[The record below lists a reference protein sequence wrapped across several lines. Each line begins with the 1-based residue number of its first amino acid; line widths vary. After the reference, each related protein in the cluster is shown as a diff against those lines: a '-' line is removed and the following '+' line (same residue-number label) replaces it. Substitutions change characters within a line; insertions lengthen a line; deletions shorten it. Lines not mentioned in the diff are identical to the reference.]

1 MMDEEIL
8 TFRLTDTQRDMVMS
22 VRRLA
27 QQRFKDRWQQWQDG
41 TFPWENM
48 HDLAEIGVLSMS
60 VPKAYGGLELSVLDA
75 ALVLEEIAKVCY
87 VTAMAALGEVGTQ
100 TRMIAHFAPEN
111 IKQDILPRVAAGS
124 AVLSICMTEPDAG
137 TDLGR
142 MRSKVSRQ
150 QDELI
155 LSGTKTLISRADVA
169 EGFVVFAR
177 IGDTPGIDGIGGVY
191 VQRGTPGMTIN
202 SAYHTIGGEYLSE
215 VVFDQC
221 RVPTDQLLI
230 DAGGFKD
237 LISAFNIQRCMNAS
251 ISLGLAEGALE
262 ESIRY
267 MRNREAYEQRIGDFQ
282 GMRWKVSEMYR
293 DIEASRSL
301 LYRACA
307 SADPFP
313 DPVLAALAKMTCNQ
327 MSLRVTS
334 EAVQIH
340 GGYGFVEEFLV
351 ARQYCCARYGSL
363 GGGTTETLSNLVGRT
378 LVDGLDDAD
387 GLLGYQN
394 Y

>member
-1 MMDEEIL
+1 MDEDTL
-8 TFRLTDTQRDMVMS
+8 TFGLTETQREMVMS

-27 QQRFKDRWQQWQDG
+27 QQRFKDRWRQWQDG

-48 HDLAEIGVLSMS
+48 RDLAEIGVLSMS
-60 VPKAYGGLELSVLDA
+60 VPKAYGGLSMSVLDA
-75 ALVLEEIAKVCY
+75 ALILEEIAKVCY
-87 VTAMAALGEVGTQ
+87 VTAMAVLGEVGTQ

-111 IKQDILPRVAAGS
+111 IKRDILPRVAAGS

-142 MRSKVSRQ
+142 IRTKVTR
-150 QDELI
+150 DDNELI

-177 IGDTPGIDGIGGVY
+177 IGDTPGVGGIGGVY
-191 VQRGTPGMTIN
+191 VERDTPGMTVN
-202 SAYHTIGGEYLSE
+202 TAYHTIGGEYLSE

-221 RVPTDQLLI
+221 RIPSTHLLV
-230 DAGGFKD
+230 DSGGFKD
-237 LISAFNIQRCMNAS
+237 LISAFNIQRCLNAS
-251 ISLGLAEGALE
+251 ISLGLGEGALE

-267 MRNREAYEQRIGDFQ
+267 MRERKAYDQRIGDFQ
-282 GMRWKVSEMYR
+282 GMRWKVAEMYR

-301 LYRACA
+301 LYRACV
-307 SADPFP
+307 SANPFP
-313 DPVLAALAKMTCNQ
+313 DPILAALAKMTCNQ

-351 ARQYCCARYGSL
+351 ARQHCCARYGSL

-387 GLLGYQN
+387 GLLGYHN

>member
-191 VQRGTPGMTIN
+191 VQRDTPGMTIN

-262 ESIRY
+262 EAIRY

-334 EAVQIH
+334 EAGQMQ
-340 GGYGFVEEFLV
+340 GGDGFVEELLV

>member
-8 TFRLTDTQRDMVMS
+8 TFKLTDTQRDMVMS

-48 HDLAEIGVLSMS
+48 RDLAEIGVLSMS
-60 VPKAYGGLELSVLDA
+60 VPKAYGGLSMSVLDA
-75 ALVLEEIAKVCY
+75 ALILEEIAKVCY
-87 VTAMAALGEVGTQ
+87 VTAMAVLGEVGTQ

-111 IKQDILPRVAAGS
+111 IKRDILPRVAAGS

-142 MRSKVSRQ
+142 IRTKVTR
-150 QDELI
+150 DDNELI

-177 IGDTPGIDGIGGVY
+177 IGDTPGVGGIGGVY
-191 VQRGTPGMTIN
+191 VERDTPGMTVN
-202 SAYHTIGGEYLSE
+202 TAYHTIGGEYLSE

-221 RVPTDQLLI
+221 RIPSTHLLV
-230 DAGGFKD
+230 DSGGFKD
-237 LISAFNIQRCMNAS
+237 LISAFNIQRCLNAS
-251 ISLGLAEGALE
+251 ISLGLGEGALE

-267 MRNREAYEQRIGDFQ
+267 MRERKAYDQRIGDFQ
-282 GMRWKVSEMYR
+282 GMRWKVAEMYR

-301 LYRACA
+301 LYRACV
-307 SADPFP
+307 SANPFP
-313 DPVLAALAKMTCNQ
+313 DPILAALAKMTCNQ

-387 GLLGYQN
+387 GLLGYHN

>member
-1 MMDEEIL
+1 MDEETL
-8 TFRLTDTQRDMVMS
+8 TYRLTDTQRDMVMS

-48 HDLAEIGVLSMS
+48 RDLAEIGVLSMS

-75 ALVLEEIAKVCY
+75 AIVLEEIAKVCY
-87 VTAMAALGEVGTQ
+87 VTAMATLGEVGTQ
-100 TRMIAHFAPEN
+100 TRMITHFAPDN

-124 AVLSICMTEPDAG
+124 AILSICMTEPDAG

-142 MRSKVSRQ
+142 MRSKVSRHQ
-150 QDELI
+150 GELI

-191 VQRGTPGMTIN
+191 VHRDTPGMSIN
-202 SAYHTIGGEYLSE
+202 SASHTIGGEYLSE
-215 VVFDQC
+215 VVFNEC
-221 RVPTDQLLI
+221 RVPADQLLI

-237 LISAFNIQRCMNAS
+237 LISAFNVQRCMNAS
-251 ISLGLAEGALE
+251 ISLGLGEGALE

-267 MRNREAYEQRIGDFQ
+267 MRNREAYDQRIGDFQ

-313 DPVLAALAKMTCNQ
+313 DPILAALAKMTCNQ

-351 ARQYCCARYGSL
+351 ARQYCSARYGSL

-378 LVDGLDDAD
+378 LVNELDDAD

>member
-8 TFRLTDTQRDMVMS
+8 TFKLTDTQRDMVMS

-267 MRNREAYEQRIGDFQ
+267 MRNREAYGQRIGDFQ

>member
-1 MMDEEIL
+1 MDEETL
-8 TFRLTDTQRDMVMS
+8 TYRLTDTQRDMVMS

-48 HDLAEIGVLSMS
+48 RDLAEIGVLSMS

-75 ALVLEEIAKVCY
+75 AIVLEEIAKVCY
-87 VTAMAALGEVGTQ
+87 VTAMATLGEVGTQ
-100 TRMIAHFAPEN
+100 TRMIAHFAPDN
-111 IKQDILPRVAAGS
+111 IKQDILPRVAAGT
-124 AVLSICMTEPDAG
+124 AILSICMTEPDAG

-142 MRSKVSRQ
+142 MRSKVTRHKG
-150 QDELI
+150 ELI

-191 VQRGTPGMTIN
+191 VQRDMPGMSIN

-215 VVFDQC
+215 VVFNQC
-221 RVPTDQLLI
+221 RVPTDQMLI

-267 MRNREAYEQRIGDFQ
+267 MRNREAYDQRIGDFQ

-301 LYRACA
+301 LYRACT

-334 EAVQIH
+334 EAVQVH
-340 GGYGFVEEFLV
+340 GGYGFVEEYLV

-378 LVDGLDDAD
+378 LVNELDDAD

>member
-1 MMDEEIL
+1 MDEEML

-48 HDLAEIGVLSMS
+48 HDLAEIGVRSMS

-191 VQRGTPGMTIN
+191 VQRETPGMTIN

-221 RVPTDQLLI
+221 RVPANQLLI

-267 MRNREAYEQRIGDFQ
+267 MRNRKAYEQRIGDFQ

>member
-1 MMDEEIL
+1 MMDEDTL
-8 TFRLTDTQRDMVMS
+8 TFGLTETQREMVMS

-27 QQRFKDRWQQWQDG
+27 QQRFKDRWRQWQDG

-48 HDLAEIGVLSMS
+48 RDLAEIGVLSMS
-60 VPKAYGGLELSVLDA
+60 VPKAYGGLSMSVLDA
-75 ALVLEEIAKVCY
+75 ALILEEIAKVCY
-87 VTAMAALGEVGTQ
+87 VTAMAVLGEVGTQ

-111 IKQDILPRVAAGS
+111 IKRNILPRVAAGS

-142 MRSKVSRQ
+142 IRTKVTR
-150 QDELI
+150 DDNELI

-177 IGDTPGIDGIGGVY
+177 IGDTPGVGGIGGVY
-191 VQRGTPGMTIN
+191 VERDTPGMTVN
-202 SAYHTIGGEYLSE
+202 TAYHTIGGEYLSE

-221 RVPTDQLLI
+221 RIPSTHLLV
-230 DAGGFKD
+230 DSGGFKD
-237 LISAFNIQRCMNAS
+237 LISAFNIQRCLNAS
-251 ISLGLAEGALE
+251 ISLGLGEGALE

-267 MRNREAYEQRIGDFQ
+267 MRERKAYDQRIGDFQ
-282 GMRWKVSEMYR
+282 GMRWKVAEMYR

-301 LYRACA
+301 LYRACV
-307 SADPFP
+307 SANPFP
-313 DPVLAALAKMTCNQ
+313 DPILAALAKMTCNQ

-387 GLLGYQN
+387 GLLGYHN

>member
-8 TFRLTDTQRDMVMS
+8 TFKLTDTQRDMVMS

-48 HDLAEIGVLSMS
+48 RDLAEIGVLSMS

-177 IGDTPGIDGIGGVY
+177 VGDTPGIDGIGGVY

-221 RVPTDQLLI
+221 RVPADQLLI

>member
-48 HDLAEIGVLSMS
+48 RDLAEIGVLSMS

-142 MRSKVSRQ
+142 IRTKVTN
-150 QDELI
+150 DDNELI

-221 RVPTDQLLI
+221 RVPADQLLV
-230 DAGGFKD
+230 DSGGFKD

-313 DPVLAALAKMTCNQ
+313 DRVLAALAKMTCNQ

>member
-1 MMDEEIL
+1 MMDEDTL
-8 TFRLTDTQRDMVMS
+8 TFGLTETQREMVMS

-27 QQRFKDRWQQWQDG
+27 QQRFKDRWRQWQDG

-48 HDLAEIGVLSMS
+48 RDLAEIGVLSMS
-60 VPKAYGGLELSVLDA
+60 VPKAYGGLSMSVLDA
-75 ALVLEEIAKVCY
+75 ALILEEIAKVCY
-87 VTAMAALGEVGTQ
+87 VTAMAVLGEVGTQ

-111 IKQDILPRVAAGS
+111 IKRDILPRVAAGS

-142 MRSKVSRQ
+142 IRTKVTR
-150 QDELI
+150 DDNELI

-177 IGDTPGIDGIGGVY
+177 IGDTPGVGGIGGVY
-191 VQRGTPGMTIN
+191 VERDTPGMTVN
-202 SAYHTIGGEYLSE
+202 TAYHTIGGEYLSE

-221 RVPTDQLLI
+221 RIPSTHLLV
-230 DAGGFKD
+230 DSGGFKD
-237 LISAFNIQRCMNAS
+237 LISAFNIQRCLNAS
-251 ISLGLAEGALE
+251 ISLGLGEGALE

-267 MRNREAYEQRIGDFQ
+267 MRERKAYDQRIGDFQ
-282 GMRWKVSEMYR
+282 GMRWKVAEMYR

-301 LYRACA
+301 LYRACV
-307 SADPFP
+307 SANPFP
-313 DPVLAALAKMTCNQ
+313 DPILAALAKMTCNQ

-387 GLLGYQN
+387 GLLGYHN

>member
-177 IGDTPGIDGIGGVY
+177 VGDTPGIDGIGGVY

-267 MRNREAYEQRIGDFQ
+267 MRNREAYGQRIGDFQ

>member
-169 EGFVVFAR
+169 EGIVVFAR

-191 VQRGTPGMTIN
+191 VQRDTPGMAIN

-221 RVPTDQLLI
+221 QIPADQLLI

-262 ESIRY
+262 ESIQY
-267 MRNREAYEQRIGDFQ
+267 MRIRKAYEQRIGDFQ

>member
-1 MMDEEIL
+1 MDDEIL

-177 IGDTPGIDGIGGVY
+177 VGDTPGIDGIGGVY

>member
-1 MMDEEIL
+1 MMDEEML

-267 MRNREAYEQRIGDFQ
+267 MRNREAYGQRIGDFQ

>member
-1 MMDEEIL
+1 MDEEIL

-177 IGDTPGIDGIGGVY
+177 VGDTPGIDGIGGVY

>member
-1 MMDEEIL
+1 
-8 TFRLTDTQRDMVMS
+8 
-22 VRRLA
+22 
-27 QQRFKDRWQQWQDG
+27 
-41 TFPWENM
+41 
-48 HDLAEIGVLSMS
+48 
-60 VPKAYGGLELSVLDA
+60 
-75 ALVLEEIAKVCY
+75 
-87 VTAMAALGEVGTQ
+87 MATLGEVGTQ
-100 TRMIAHFAPEN
+100 TRMIAHFEPEH

-191 VQRGTPGMTIN
+191 VHRDTPGMSIN

-215 VVFDQC
+215 VVFNEC
-221 RVPTDQLLI
+221 RVPADQLLI

-237 LISAFNIQRCMNAS
+237 LISAFNVQRCMNAS
-251 ISLGLAEGALE
+251 ISLGLGEGALE

-267 MRNREAYEQRIGDFQ
+267 MRNREAYDQRIGDFQ

-301 LYRACA
+301 LYRACS
-307 SADPFP
+307 SANPFP
-313 DPVLAALAKMTCNQ
+313 DPILAALAKMTCNQ

-378 LVDGLDDAD
+378 LVNELDDAD

>member
-1 MMDEEIL
+1 MDEDTL
-8 TFRLTDTQRDMVMS
+8 TFGLTETQREMVMS

-27 QQRFKDRWQQWQDG
+27 QQRFKDRWRQWQDG

-48 HDLAEIGVLSMS
+48 RDLAEIGVLSMS
-60 VPKAYGGLELSVLDA
+60 VPKAYGGLSMSVLDA
-75 ALVLEEIAKVCY
+75 ALILEEIAKVCY
-87 VTAMAALGEVGTQ
+87 VTAMAVLGEVGTQ

-111 IKQDILPRVAAGS
+111 IKRNILPRVAAGS

-142 MRSKVSRQ
+142 IRTKVTR
-150 QDELI
+150 DDNELI

-177 IGDTPGIDGIGGVY
+177 IGDTPGVGGIGGVY
-191 VQRGTPGMTIN
+191 VERDTPGMTVN
-202 SAYHTIGGEYLSE
+202 TAYHTIGGEYLSE

-221 RVPTDQLLI
+221 RIPSTHLLV
-230 DAGGFKD
+230 DSGGFKD
-237 LISAFNIQRCMNAS
+237 LISAFNIQRCLNAS
-251 ISLGLAEGALE
+251 ISLGLGEGALE

-267 MRNREAYEQRIGDFQ
+267 MRERKAYDQRIGDFQ
-282 GMRWKVSEMYR
+282 GMRWKVAEMYR

-301 LYRACA
+301 LYRACV
-307 SADPFP
+307 SANPFP
-313 DPVLAALAKMTCNQ
+313 DPILAALAKMTCNQ

-387 GLLGYQN
+387 GLLGYHN

>member
-1 MMDEEIL
+1 MDEDNL
-8 TFRLTDTQRDMVMS
+8 TFRLTGTQRDMVMS

-27 QQRFKDRWQQWQDG
+27 QQRFKDRWKQWQDG

-60 VPKAYGGLELSVLDA
+60 VPKAYGGLELSALDA

-142 MRSKVSRQ
+142 MRSNVRRQ
-150 QDELI
+150 LDELI

-191 VQRGTPGMTIN
+191 VQRDTPGMSIN

-221 RVPTDQLLI
+221 RVPADQLLI

-251 ISLGLAEGALE
+251 ISLGLAEGSLE

-340 GGYGFVEEFLV
+340 GGYGFVEESLV

>member
-1 MMDEEIL
+1 MMDEDTL
-8 TFRLTDTQRDMVMS
+8 TFGLTETQREMVMS

-27 QQRFKDRWQQWQDG
+27 QQRFKDRWRQWQDG

-48 HDLAEIGVLSMS
+48 RDLAEIGVLSMS
-60 VPKAYGGLELSVLDA
+60 VPKAYGGLSMSVLDA
-75 ALVLEEIAKVCY
+75 ALILEEIAKVCY
-87 VTAMAALGEVGTQ
+87 VTAMAVLGEVGTQ
-100 TRMIAHFAPEN
+100 TWMIAHFAPEN
-111 IKQDILPRVAAGS
+111 IKRDILPRVAAGS

-142 MRSKVSRQ
+142 IRTKVTR
-150 QDELI
+150 DDNELI

-177 IGDTPGIDGIGGVY
+177 IGDTPGVGGIGGVY
-191 VQRGTPGMTIN
+191 VERDTPGMTVN
-202 SAYHTIGGEYLSE
+202 TAYHTIGGEYLSE

-221 RVPTDQLLI
+221 RIPSTHLLV
-230 DAGGFKD
+230 DSGGFKD
-237 LISAFNIQRCMNAS
+237 LISAFNIQRCLNAS
-251 ISLGLAEGALE
+251 ISLGLGEGALE

-267 MRNREAYEQRIGDFQ
+267 MRERKAYDQRIGDFQ
-282 GMRWKVSEMYR
+282 GMRWKVAEMYR

-301 LYRACA
+301 LYRACV
-307 SADPFP
+307 SANPFP
-313 DPVLAALAKMTCNQ
+313 DPILVALAKMTCNQ

-340 GGYGFVEEFLV
+340 GGYGFVEEFPV

-387 GLLGYQN
+387 GLLGYHN

>member
-313 DPVLAALAKMTCNQ
+313 DRVLAALAKMTCNQ

>member
-1 MMDEEIL
+1 MDEDTL
-8 TFRLTDTQRDMVMS
+8 TFGLTETQREMVMS

-27 QQRFKDRWQQWQDG
+27 QQRFKDRWRQWQDG

-48 HDLAEIGVLSMS
+48 RDLAEIGVLSMS
-60 VPKAYGGLELSVLDA
+60 VPKAYGGLSMSVLDA
-75 ALVLEEIAKVCY
+75 ALILEEIAKVCY
-87 VTAMAALGEVGTQ
+87 VTAMAVLGEVGTQ

-111 IKQDILPRVAAGS
+111 IKRDILPRVAAGS

-142 MRSKVSRQ
+142 IRTKVTR
-150 QDELI
+150 DDNELI

-177 IGDTPGIDGIGGVY
+177 IGDTPGVGGIGGVY
-191 VQRGTPGMTIN
+191 VERDTPGMTVN
-202 SAYHTIGGEYLSE
+202 TAYHTIGGEYLSE

-221 RVPTDQLLI
+221 RIPSTHLLV
-230 DAGGFKD
+230 DSGGFKD
-237 LISAFNIQRCMNAS
+237 LISAFNIQRCLNAS
-251 ISLGLAEGALE
+251 ISLGLGEGALE

-267 MRNREAYEQRIGDFQ
+267 MRERKAYDQRIGDFQ
-282 GMRWKVSEMYR
+282 GMRWKVAEMYR

-301 LYRACA
+301 LYRACV
-307 SADPFP
+307 SANPFP
-313 DPVLAALAKMTCNQ
+313 DPILAALAKMTCNQ

-387 GLLGYQN
+387 GLLGYHN

>member
-1 MMDEEIL
+1 MDEEML

-27 QQRFKDRWQQWQDG
+27 QQRFKDRWKQWQDG

-150 QDELI
+150 QGELI

-191 VQRGTPGMTIN
+191 VQRETPGMTIN

-221 RVPTDQLLI
+221 RVPANQLLI

-267 MRNREAYEQRIGDFQ
+267 MRNRKAYEQRIGDFQ

>member
-1 MMDEEIL
+1 MDEDNL
-8 TFRLTDTQRDMVMS
+8 TFRLTGTQRDMVMS

-27 QQRFKDRWQQWQDG
+27 QQRFKDRWKQWQDG

-60 VPKAYGGLELSVLDA
+60 VPKAYGGLELSALDA

-142 MRSKVSRQ
+142 MRSKVRRQ

-191 VQRGTPGMTIN
+191 VERDTPGMSIN

-221 RVPTDQLLI
+221 RVPADQLLI

-267 MRNREAYEQRIGDFQ
+267 MRNREAYKQRIGDFQ

-301 LYRACA
+301 LYRACT
-307 SADPFP
+307 SAHPFP

-340 GGYGFVEEFLV
+340 GGYGFVEESLV

>member
-1 MMDEEIL
+1 MDEDNL
-8 TFRLTDTQRDMVMS
+8 TFRLTGTQRDMVMS

-27 QQRFKDRWQQWQDG
+27 QQRFKDRWKQWQDG
-41 TFPWENM
+41 TFPWANM

-60 VPKAYGGLELSVLDA
+60 VPKAYGGLELSALDA

-142 MRSKVSRQ
+142 MRSNVRRQ

-191 VQRGTPGMTIN
+191 VQRDTPGMSIN

-221 RVPTDQLLI
+221 RVPADQLLI

-262 ESIRY
+262 ESVRY

-340 GGYGFVEEFLV
+340 GGYGFVEESLV

>member
-100 TRMIAHFAPEN
+100 TRMIAHYAPEN

-191 VQRGTPGMTIN
+191 VQRDTPGMSIN

-221 RVPTDQLLI
+221 RVPANQLLI

-313 DPVLAALAKMTCNQ
+313 DRVLAALAKMTCNQ

>member
-1 MMDEEIL
+1 MMDEEML

-27 QQRFKDRWQQWQDG
+27 QQRFKDRWKQWQDG

-191 VQRGTPGMTIN
+191 VQRDTPGMTIN

-221 RVPTDQLLI
+221 RVPADQLLI

-262 ESIRY
+262 ESIQY
-267 MRNREAYEQRIGDFQ
+267 MRNRKAYERRIGDFQ

>member
-1 MMDEEIL
+1 MDEDTL
-8 TFRLTDTQRDMVMS
+8 TFGLTETQREMVMS

-27 QQRFKDRWQQWQDG
+27 QQRFKDRWRQWQDG
-41 TFPWENM
+41 TFPWENIR
-48 HDLAEIGVLSMS
+48 DLAEIGVLSMS
-60 VPKAYGGLELSVLDA
+60 VPKAYGGLSMSVLDA
-75 ALVLEEIAKVCY
+75 ALILEEIAKVCY
-87 VTAMAALGEVGTQ
+87 VTAMAVLGEVGTQ

-111 IKQDILPRVAAGS
+111 IKRDILPRVAAGS

-142 MRSKVSRQ
+142 IRTKVTR
-150 QDELI
+150 DDNELI

-177 IGDTPGIDGIGGVY
+177 IGDTPGVGGIGGVY
-191 VQRGTPGMTIN
+191 VERDTPGMTVN
-202 SAYHTIGGEYLSE
+202 TAYHTIGGEYLSE

-221 RVPTDQLLI
+221 RIPSTHLLV
-230 DAGGFKD
+230 DSGGFKD
-237 LISAFNIQRCMNAS
+237 LISAFNIQRCLNAS
-251 ISLGLAEGALE
+251 ISLGLGEGALE

-267 MRNREAYEQRIGDFQ
+267 MRERKAYDQRIGDFQ
-282 GMRWKVSEMYR
+282 GMRWKVAEMYR

-301 LYRACA
+301 LYRACV
-307 SADPFP
+307 SANPFP
-313 DPVLAALAKMTCNQ
+313 DPILAALAKMTCNQ

-387 GLLGYQN
+387 GLLGYHN

>member
-1 MMDEEIL
+1 MDEDTL
-8 TFRLTDTQRDMVMS
+8 TFGLTETQREMVMS

-27 QQRFKDRWQQWQDG
+27 QQRFKDRWRQWRDG

-48 HDLAEIGVLSMS
+48 RDLAEIGVLSMS
-60 VPKAYGGLELSVLDA
+60 VPKAYGGLSMSVLDA
-75 ALVLEEIAKVCY
+75 ALILEEIAKVCY
-87 VTAMAALGEVGTQ
+87 VTAMAVLGEVGTQ
-100 TRMIAHFAPEN
+100 TWMIAHFAPEN
-111 IKQDILPRVAAGS
+111 IKRDILPRVAAGS

-142 MRSKVSRQ
+142 IRTKVTR
-150 QDELI
+150 DDNELI

-177 IGDTPGIDGIGGVY
+177 IGDTPGVGGIGGVY
-191 VQRGTPGMTIN
+191 VERDTPGMTVN
-202 SAYHTIGGEYLSE
+202 TAYHTIGGEYLSE

-221 RVPTDQLLI
+221 RIPSTHLLV
-230 DAGGFKD
+230 DSGGFKD
-237 LISAFNIQRCMNAS
+237 LISAFNIQRCLNAS
-251 ISLGLAEGALE
+251 ISLGLGEGALE

-267 MRNREAYEQRIGDFQ
+267 MRERKAYDQRIGDFQ
-282 GMRWKVSEMYR
+282 GMRWKVAEMYR

-301 LYRACA
+301 LYRACV
-307 SADPFP
+307 SANPFP
-313 DPVLAALAKMTCNQ
+313 DPILAALAKMTCNQ

-387 GLLGYQN
+387 GLLGYHN

>member
-1 MMDEEIL
+1 MMDEEML

-27 QQRFKDRWQQWQDG
+27 QQRFKDRWKQWQDG

-191 VQRGTPGMTIN
+191 VQRETPGMTIN

-221 RVPTDQLLI
+221 RVPANQLLI

-267 MRNREAYEQRIGDFQ
+267 MRNRKAYEQRIGDFQ

-313 DPVLAALAKMTCNQ
+313 DRVLAALAKMTCNQ

>member
-191 VQRGTPGMTIN
+191 VQRETPGMTIN

-221 RVPTDQLLI
+221 RVPANQLLI

-267 MRNREAYEQRIGDFQ
+267 MRNRKAYEQRIGDFQ

-313 DPVLAALAKMTCNQ
+313 DRVLAALAKMTCNQ

>member
-1 MMDEEIL
+1 MDEDNL
-8 TFRLTDTQRDMVMS
+8 TFRLTGTQRDMVMS

-27 QQRFKDRWQQWQDG
+27 QQRFKDRWKQWQDG

-48 HDLAEIGVLSMS
+48 HDLAAIGVLSMS
-60 VPKAYGGLELSVLDA
+60 VPKAYGGLELSALDA

-142 MRSKVSRQ
+142 MRSNVRRQ

-191 VQRGTPGMTIN
+191 VQRDTPGMSIN

-221 RVPTDQLLI
+221 RVPADQLLI

-251 ISLGLAEGALE
+251 ISLGLAEGSLE

-340 GGYGFVEEFLV
+340 GGYGFVEESLV